1 MSEPSSLLTQCGWQ
15 SDFEKFRQEDPK
27 VIRFQLG
34 SFVRDP
40 GASQERAW
48 RDSIP
53 LLQREAGEMV
63 EEEAAAKDYEA
74 ILEYQLPLESRR
86 ADVVFLLDQAVVVLE
101 LKGKSFSTE
110 ADRDQA
116 MAYARDLRCYHR
128 DCENREVVAVL
139 VPTQKTDTIRESLGL
154 FEVAPTELDSF
165 LLCLANKYSS
175 RGYGRI
181 TAQRFLDS
189 GAYRPLPT
197 LVQAARELFE
207 SREIREIWKAK
218 AATDPAV
225 EAVSAI
231 THRAAQNCQRHLVL
245 VSGVPG
251 AGKTLV
257 GLRAAYAKELDDL
270 AVDGPNGKP
279 TTPGVF
285 LSGNG
290 PLVEVLQYKL
300 RGAGG
305 GGTTFV
311 RGVLEYLNYYV
322 PRKDRVPSHHLLVF
336 DEAQRAFDQE
346 MVRAKHPQ
354 WQLADVVSEPD
365 AFVRIA
371 ERVPEWSVIM
381 GLIGGG
387 QEIHVG
393 EEAGIGQWREAIDRS
408 ALRSEWQIHLPETLS
423 SYFEGAGLNVSIR
436 PELNLDTELR
446 FHLAPRFHA
455 FVEMILEGE
464 DPLQIRSLCSDLAEK
479 GMRFWVTD
487 HLDLGKRYLEERYDN
502 QPAARYGLMA
512 SSKDKMLVNQ
522 GVMNDF
528 QSTKRVRLGPWYSN
542 SRGEKHS
549 CCNLEEVVTEFGSQG
564 LELDMALLAWGTDF
578 IRKENDWNNNL
589 ARGYKR
595 GVVVKDPFNL
605 RKNAYRVLLT
615 RGRDGVVVFIP
626 PLPEMRETW
635 KYLVACGFKRLEPR
649 P

>member
-1 MSEPSSLLTQCGWQ
+1 M
-15 SDFEKFRQEDPK
+15 EDPK
-27 VIRFQLG
+27 VIRLRLG
-34 SFVRDP
+34 RFVGDA
-40 GASQERAW
+40 GASQDRAW

-63 EEEAAAKDYEA
+63 VEESVARDYEA

-86 ADVVFLLDQAVVVLE
+86 ADVVFLLDKAVVVLE

-128 DCENREVVAVL
+128 DCEHREVVAVL
-139 VPTQKTDTIRESLGL
+139 VPTQKTDTVKETPGL
-154 FEVAPTELDSF
+154 FEVAPKELDSF
-165 LLCLANKYSS
+165 LLRLARRHSNS
-175 RGYGRI
+175 GYARI
-181 TAQRFLDS
+181 TAQKFLDS

-225 EAVSAI
+225 QTVSEI
-231 THRAAQNCQRHLVL
+231 SHRAAQNRQRHLVL

-257 GLRAAYAKELDDL
+257 GLRAAYSKELDDL
-270 AVDGPNGKP
+270 AVEGPNGKP

-290 PLVEVLQYKL
+290 PLVQVLQYKL

-305 GGTTFV
+305 GGSTFV

-322 PRKDRVPSHHLLVF
+322 PRKDRVPNHHLLVF
-336 DEAQRAFDQE
+336 DEAQRAFDEE
-346 MVRAKHPQ
+346 MVRTKHPQ
-354 WQLADVVSEPD
+354 WQAADVVSEPD

-371 ERVPEWSVIM
+371 ERVPEWSVIV

-408 ALRSEWQIHLPETLS
+408 ALRSEWQIHLPENLLE
-423 SYFEGAGLNVSIR
+423 YFEGAGLNVETR

-446 FHLAPRFHA
+446 FHLAPKFHA
-455 FVEMILEGE
+455 FVQMILEGE
-464 DPLQIRSLCSDLAEK
+464 DPGEIQPLCSELIEK
-479 GMRFWVTD
+479 GMRFWVTE
-487 HLDLGKRYLEERYDN
+487 HLDLAKRYLEDRYDN
-502 QPAARYGLMA
+502 QPEARYGLMA
-512 SSKDKMLVNQ
+512 SSKDKALVGH

-528 QSTKRVRLGPWYSN
+528 QSTKRVKLGPWYTNGS
-542 SRGEKHS
+542 GEDHS

-578 IRKENDWNNNL
+578 IRKEGKWNNDL

-626 PLPEMRETW
+626 PIPEMRETW
-635 KYLVACGFKRLEPR
+635 RYLVACGFKRLEPR
-649 P
+649 

>member
-1 MSEPSSLLTQCGWQ
+1 MNEQSKLLAQCGWQ

-27 VIRFQLG
+27 VIRLHLG
-34 SFVRDP
+34 TFVGDA

-53 LLQREAGEMV
+53 MLQREAGEMV
-63 EEEAAAKDYEA
+63 LEEAAAQDYEA

-86 ADVVFLLDQAVVVLE
+86 ADVVFLLGQAVVALE

-128 DCENREVVAVL
+128 DCEHREVVAVL
-139 VPTQKTDTIRESLGL
+139 VPTQKTDTVRETPGL
-154 FEVAPTELDSF
+154 FEVAPKELDSF
-165 LLCLANKYSS
+165 LLRLAQKYSGS
-175 RGYGRI
+175 GYGRI

-207 SREIREIWKAK
+207 SREIREIWKAR

-225 EAVSAI
+225 QAISDI
-231 THRAAQNCQRHLVL
+231 THCAAEKRQRHLIL

-257 GLRAAYAKELDDL
+257 GLRAAYAQALDDW
-270 AVDGPNGKP
+270 AVEGPSGKP

-290 PLVEVLQYKL
+290 PLVQVLQYKL
-300 RGAGG
+300 KGAGG
-305 GGTTFV
+305 GGSTFV
-311 RGVLEYLNYYV
+311 RSVLEYLNYYV
-322 PRKDRVPSHHLLVF
+322 PRRDRVPHHHLLVF
-336 DEAQRAFDQE
+336 DEAQRAFDKE
-346 MVRAKHPQ
+346 MVQTKHPN
-354 WQLADVVSEPD
+354 WQIADVISEPD

-371 ERVPEWSVIM
+371 ERVPEWSVM
-381 GLIGGG
+381 VGLIGGG

-408 ALRSEWQIHLPETLS
+408 ALRSEWQIHLPGNLAE
-423 SYFEGAGLNVSIR
+423 YFDGKGLNVTIR

-446 FHLAPRFHA
+446 FHLATKFHD
-455 FVEMILEGE
+455 FVRSILEGE
-464 DPLQIRSLCSDLAEK
+464 EPTAIHPLCAELVDK
-479 GMRFWVTD
+479 GMRFWVTEHFNLAAQYLHD
-487 HLDLGKRYLEERYDN
+487 RYEN
-502 QPAARYGLMA
+502 QPEARYGVLA
-512 SSKDKMLVNQ
+512 SSKDKTLVNH
-522 GVMNDF
+522 GIMNDF
-528 QSTKRVRLGPWYSN
+528 QSTKRLKYGPWYSN
-542 SRGEKHS
+542 GRGEEHS
-549 CCNLEEVVTEFGSQG
+549 CCNLQEVVTEFGSQG

-578 IRKENDWNNNL
+578 IRKDGQWNNDQ

-595 GVVVKDPFNL
+595 GVVVKNPFNL

-626 PLPEMRETW
+626 PIPEMRETW
-635 KYLVACGFKRLEPR
+635 KHLIACGFQRLEPR
-649 P
+649 